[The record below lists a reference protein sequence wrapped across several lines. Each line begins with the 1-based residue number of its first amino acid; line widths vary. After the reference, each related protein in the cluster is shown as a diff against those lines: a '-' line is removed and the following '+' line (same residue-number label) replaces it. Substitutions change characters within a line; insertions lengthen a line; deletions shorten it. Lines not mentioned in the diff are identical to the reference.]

1 MSKPSLP
8 SSDESLLAF
17 CLEIPPDLVPFALYF
32 TLRQFRARDRA
43 RCALVERELSK
54 AAARVKAGV
63 DTTAMWRL
71 ARAARTLRAESWV
84 EAALPL
90 ILAYSRVKSWLEE
103 TSRQDWNSCLK
114 EILDHQDIKQPV
126 PNNGART
133 KLRADLHRNASAE
146 RIALDILAAAGWGT
160 GPNAADNIRTTLKRH
175 WRRLGVGP
183 SGRLALLPSK

>member
-1 MSKPSLP
+1 MSKPSL

-32 TLRQFRARDRA
+32 TLRQFRQRDRA
-43 RCALVERELSK
+43 KCALVERELSK
-54 AAARVKAGV
+54 AAAQAKAITE
-63 DTTAMWRL
+63 DTAIRNL
-71 ARAARTLRAESWV
+71 FRAADESALR
-84 EAALPL
+84 ALPL
-90 ILAYSRVKSWLEE
+90 ILAYSRVNSWLKR
-103 TSRQDWNSCLK
+103 TPRQDWNSCLK
-114 EILDHQDIKQPV
+114 EILDHQDVKQPI
-126 PNNGART
+126 PNNGAQT

-160 GPNAADNIRTTLKRH
+160 GSNAADNLRITLKRH